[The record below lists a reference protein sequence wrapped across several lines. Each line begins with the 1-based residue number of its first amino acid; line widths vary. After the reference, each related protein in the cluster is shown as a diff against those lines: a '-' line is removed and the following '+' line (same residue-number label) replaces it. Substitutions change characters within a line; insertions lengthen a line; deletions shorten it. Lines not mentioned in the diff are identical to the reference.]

1 MQLVKTSVLS
11 AALMATLVWL
21 APATALVEGGQA
33 MAQEQQASKRKTRK
47 VPAMRSKVYDQLARA
62 QKSADDGNTT
72 EAIQIL
78 DEVKDRIDSMN
89 SYERAMMFNF
99 YGFIHYNAE
108 QYDQAIASFESVVA
122 QTPIPE
128 AFEKSTLF
136 SLAQL
141 HMMRGNYDKT
151 VTFLERWEG
160 LHKGEIP
167 AKNFLLKAQAMYQQK
182 NYTQASEYI
191 NTAVS
196 MVEAEDKVPEEGWF
210 ILQRAIYYELKQPG
224 KVRDVLVKMVK
235 HYNQDKYWVQLGGMY
250 GELGEEKKQLAIL
263 ETAYQQGFISKGSD
277 IFNLAQ
283 LYYYHQAPYK
293 GAALMEQAMDEGKLD
308 KNLRNL
314 KFLAN
319 CWTFAKENEKA
330 IPVLQ
335 AAASLAEDG
344 ELDAQ
349 LAQLFLNMER
359 WDQAIASSEAA
370 LKKGELKKPGY
381 THLVMGMAYFN
392 KKRFNDAL
400 NQLAE
405 AEKHKNSKR
414 MAQQWSKYVQ
424 SEKISFERIQ
434 QELSS

>member
-1 MQLVKTSVLS
+1 MKLNNLS
-11 AALMATLVWL
+11 ALSALLLTSIVWL
-21 APATALVEGGQA
+21 LPATSLVDGGLAL
-33 MAQEQQASKRKTRK
+33 AQEQQASKRKTRK
-47 VPAMRSKVYDQLARA
+47 VPTLRSKVYDQLARA
-62 QKSADDGNTT
+62 QTSADEGNTAA
-72 EAIQIL
+72 AIEIL
-78 DEVKDRIDSMN
+78 DEVKDRINSMN

-108 QYDQAIASFESVVA
+108 QYDQAIVSFETVV
-122 QTPIPE
+122 QQQPIPE
-128 AFEKSTLF
+128 SFEKSTLF

-141 HMMRGNYDKT
+141 HMMRGNYSKT
-151 VTFLERWEG
+151 VTFLERWES
-160 LHKGEIP
+160 LHKAEIP
-167 AKNFLLKAQAMYQQK
+167 AKNYLLKAQAMYQQK
-182 NYTQASEYI
+182 SYAQASEYI

-196 MVEAEDKVPEEGWF
+196 MTEAEGKVPEEGWF
-210 ILQRAIYYELKQPG
+210 ILQRAIYYELKQPEMV
-224 KVRDVLVKMVK
+224 KDILIKMVK

-250 GELGEEKKQLAIL
+250 GELGQEQKQLAVL

-293 GAALMEQAMDEGKLD
+293 GAALMEKALDEGKLD
-308 KNLRNL
+308 SNLRNL

-319 CWTFAKENEKA
+319 CWTFAKENERA
-330 IPVLQ
+330 IPVLK
-335 AAASLAEDG
+335 AAATLAENG

-349 LAQLFLNMER
+349 LAQLYLNLER
-359 WDQAIASSEAA
+359 WDLAITASEQA
-370 LKKGELKKPGY
+370 LKKGDLKKPGY
-381 THLVMGMAYFN
+381 AHLVMGMAYFN

-405 AEKHKNSKR
+405 AQKHKNSRR

-424 SEKISFERIQ
+424 SEQVSFQRLQ

>member
-1 MQLVKTSVLS
+1 MKLNKTYALCTALVAS
-11 AALMATLVWL
+11 LVWL

-33 MAQEQQASKRKTRK
+33 YAQEQQKQKRKTRK
-47 VPAMRSKVYDQLARA
+47 TPALRSRVYDQLARA
-62 QKSADDGNTT
+62 QKSADEGKTA
-72 EAIQIL
+72 EAIEVL
-78 DEVKDRIDSMN
+78 DAVKERSDSMN
-89 SYERAMMFNF
+89 SYEKAMMYNF

-108 QYDQAIASFESVVA
+108 QYDQAIASFEQVVA
-122 QTPIPE
+122 QQPIPE
-128 AFEKSTLF
+128 SFEKSTLF

-151 VTFLERWEG
+151 VTFLERWEA
-160 LHKGEIP
+160 LNVGEIP

-224 KVRDVLVKMVK
+224 KVKDVLVKMVK
-235 HYNQDKYWVQLGGMY
+235 HYNQDKYWIQLGGMY
-250 GELGEEKKQLAIL
+250 GELGEEKKQLAVL

-283 LYYYHQAPYK
+283 LYYYHQVPYK
-293 GAALMEQAMDEGKLD
+293 GAALMEKALDEGKLD

-335 AAASLAEDG
+335 AAAGMADNG

-349 LAQLFLNMER
+349 LAQIFLNMER
-359 WDQAIASSEAA
+359 WDQAITASQAA
-370 LKKGELKKPGY
+370 LKKGELKKPGFA
-381 THLVMGMAYFN
+381 HLVMGMAYFN

-424 SEKISFERIQ
+424 SEKVSFERLQ
-434 QELSS
+434 SELSS